1 MLVLG
6 GDFNGHVGEHSAG
19 FEGVH
24 GGSRYSMRNQDGLCI
39 LHFCVANKLALT
51 NIFFGKN
58 KSRLITFP
66 SRSNHTQIDFHPCLE
81 SITEKHQGHKSDQ

>member
-6 GDFNGHVGEHSAG
+6 GDFNGHVGEHSSAG

-39 LHFCVANKLALT
+39 LDFCVANKLAFT

-66 SRSNHTQIDFHPCLE
+66 SRSNHTQIDFILVRRA
-81 SITEKHQGHKSDQ
+81 